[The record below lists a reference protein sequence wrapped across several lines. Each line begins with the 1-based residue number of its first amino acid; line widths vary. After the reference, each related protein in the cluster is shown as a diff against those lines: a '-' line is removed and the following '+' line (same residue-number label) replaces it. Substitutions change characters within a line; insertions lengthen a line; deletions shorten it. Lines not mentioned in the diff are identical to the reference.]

1 LINLLK
7 LQYIMQ
13 KKIDD
18 SLIEWVQWVPFDR
31 FVDIEQIGESGIS
44 NYCHKTSIVEIFT
57 R

>member
-1 LINLLK
+1 
-7 LQYIMQ
+7 MQ